1 MKGIT
6 KIITLLVVGCSVAF
20 GQSKQDIADFKEEFP
35 KNKENVTSHVNGY
48 FGGYRDVILSKKT
61 PIVVTDRN
69 YEHDELSRM
78 GRLYPYCLGKSKG
91 TLYSNTEDQEK
102 YYDEIVSKLPKSITK
117 NATGYLEKGSSVNV
131 WFVII
136 EGVDDLEDLS
146 FRTNPSM
153 KEANHPTMKEKI
165 PLRFKG
171 LFQKTFDGE
180 IKKID
185 KIVKKAISE
194 KDGYCFVCSYQ
205 NGFPVYGWVKLSDL
219 VKQKVVGKKKNY

>member
-1 MKGIT
+1 MNKLIALFV
-6 KIITLLVVGCSVAF
+6 IGCSVVF
-20 GQSKQDIADFKEEFP
+20 GQSKQDIADLKEEFP
-35 KNKENVTSHVNGY
+35 KNKENVTSHVNAY
-48 FGGYRDVILSKKT
+48 FGGFREVKLSKKT
-61 PIVVTDRN
+61 PIVVTHRN
-69 YEHDELSRM
+69 YKHEELSRM
-78 GRLYPYCLGKSKG
+78 GRLYPYCLDKSIGSLSDK
-91 TLYSNTEDQEK
+91 EDQQK
-102 YYDEIVSKLPKSITK
+102 YYDEIVSQLPKSITK
-117 NATGYLEKGSSVNV
+117 DMTGYLERGSSVNG

-153 KEANHPTMKEKI
+153 KEAIHPTMKEKI

-194 KDGYCFVCSYQ
+194 NDGYCFVSSFQ
-205 NGFPVYGWVKLSDL
+205 NGYRVYGWVKLSDL
-219 VKQKVVGKKKNY
+219 VKQKVVGKKKEY

>member
-1 MKGIT
+1 M
-6 KIITLLVVGCSVAF
+6 VF
-20 GQSKQDIADFKEEFP
+20 GQSKQDIADFKEDFP
-35 KNKENVTSHVNGY
+35 KNKENVTSHVNAY
-48 FGGYRDVILSKKT
+48 FGGIRDVKLSKKT
-61 PIVVTDRN
+61 PIVVTDGNHR
-69 YEHDELSRM
+69 YDELSRM
-78 GRLYPYCLGKSKG
+78 GRLYPYCLDKSKG
-91 TLYSNTEDQEK
+91 TLYSDKEDQQK

-117 NATGYLEKGSSVNV
+117 DATGYLEKGSSVNV

-153 KEANHPTMKEKI
+153 KEKT

-171 LFQKTFDGE
+171 LIQKTFDGE

-194 KDGYCFVCSYQ
+194 KDGYCFVCSFQ
-205 NGFPVYGWVKLSDL
+205 NGYRVYGWVKLSDL
-219 VKQKVVGKKKNY
+219 VKQKVVGKKKQY